1 MNEADHPSQQQTNT
15 SEELV
20 PTGFHNTRNKAESY
34 LTDKTKAE
42 RLLRKAIRKATH
54 PQGSLAGVWDDLQVL
69 FRLLKHWIS
78 GDYSGASWQT
88 MLLVITAILYFVMPL
103 DVVPDFIFVFG
114 FLDDVAIIA
123 YIAST
128 IREEI
133 ETFKVWEK
141 SEQSDMVEK
150 ESSDGSAN
158 PPA

>member
-1 MNEADHPSQQQTNT
+1 MNEPDPPNKQQNNT
-15 SEELV
+15 TEELV
-20 PTGFHNTRNKAESY
+20 PTGFHNTRSKAESY

-42 RLLRKAIRKATH
+42 DLLRRAIRKATH
-54 PQGSLAGVWDDLQVL
+54 PSGSLAGVWDDLQVL
-69 FRLLKHWIS
+69 FRLLKQWIS

-88 MLLVITAILYFVMPL
+88 MLLVITAILYFVIPL

-133 ETFKVWEK
+133 EAFKVWEK
-141 SEQSDMVEK
+141 SRQSDMVE
-150 ESSDGSAN
+150 EESPHSSSDPSA
-158 PPA
+158 